1 MPLSETDARRA
12 LDAVPGLAWTP
23 FARADAPALLDLYA
37 ACERADDNP
46 ERWSLAA
53 LLEYWDAPRS
63 RPAEDVLV
71 GRDPTTGDVVAVAW
85 SGCNRAVTERRGV
98 HLGGAVH
105 PSLRGRG
112 VGRAVMA
119 WQVAHAE
126 AWNTSTRERG
136 FGPLVLRLH
145 APAQQDDVRR
155 LAARHGLQPTRWFVE
170 MSRPLDDLPPAP
182 PSDGVRLL
190 DWSEGRS
197 GEVHRV
203 LDRAFADHWG
213 HAYRTAEMWA
223 EQTSASS
230 FRPAWSVLAV
240 DETTDAV
247 VGAAFSCAYVQ
258 DWTVEGR
265 TEGYTDELGVL
276 RSHRGRG
283 VARTLLV
290 ASMRRFAAAGMDAA
304 ALGVDTENPSG
315 ALGLYRWPGYVE
327 TATTCSADG
336 RRPRPTA
343 WMRDSGVG
351 SARRPRYCASRAGKR
366 STWSLNRSSPGPGT
380 GSVRGMAFIC
390 CAVAGRTRRS

>member
-1 MPLSETDARRA
+1 MSPVDMALSQIARR
-12 LDAVPGLAWTP
+12 
-23 FARADAPALLDLYA
+23 RA
-37 ACERADDNP
+37 
-46 ERWSLAA
+46 
-53 LLEYWDAPRS
+53 
-63 RPAEDVLV
+63 
-71 GRDPTTGDVVAVAW
+71 
-85 SGCNRAVTERRGV
+85 
-98 HLGGAVH
+98 
-105 PSLRGRG
+105 
-112 VGRAVMA
+112 A
-119 WQVAHAE
+119 WQMFAFCAN
-126 AWNTSTRERG
+126 ARKKFPRERG
-136 FGPLVLRLH
+136 AGGRMRVLGIDPGLQCMGWGVIEQDGSRLRHVANGTCRTGAGDLSERLLSLFDQLSEVLRLH